1 MSLRV
6 GVLNAL
12 PSVQLC
18 ELLGRI
24 GYGFVVLD
32 LEHVLRAPDE
42 LEHAIRACELSGC
55 EAWVRVP
62 EVDGKLIGRVLD
74 AGARGIVV
82 PRAESAAQIAEAIA
96 AARFPPLGRRG
107 ITGGRVTGFGNV
119 DLPTYIAQA
128 NRDIRIVP
136 MIESAAGIAALPEIL
151 AVPGVTLVMEGALD
165 LALDLGLGP
174 QPTHPQVWALLL
186 QMDAQC
192 RSAEVPFCP
201 NPRTDA
207 QRAHWMQQPDLRWLL
222 AGEDRALI
230 QRALRAQLATFAA
243 PISSPACRSTP

>member
-1 MSLRV
+1 MALAV
-6 GVLNAL
+6 GILNAL
-12 PSVQLC
+12 PGVQLC

-62 EVDGKLIGRVLD
+62 EVDEKLIGRVLD
-74 AGARGIVV
+74 AGARGIVI
-82 PRAESAAQIAEAIA
+82 PRAESAAQVAQAVA

-107 ITGGRVTGFGNV
+107 ITGGRVTGFGTI
-119 DLPTYIAQA
+119 DLPTYITQA
-128 NRDIRIVP
+128 NTQIHIVP
-136 MIESAAGIAALPEIL
+136 MIESAAGIAALPQIA

-174 QPTHPQVWALLL
+174 QPTHAQVWELLL
-186 QMDAQC
+186 QLHAQC
-192 RSAEVPFCP
+192 RAAGVPFCP

-207 QRAHWMQQPDLRWLL
+207 QREHWLQQPELRWLL

-230 QRALRAQLATFAA
+230 QRALRGHLATFAA
-243 PISSPACRSTP
+243 PAP

>member
-1 MSLRV
+1 MAVAV
-6 GVLNAL
+6 GILNAL

-18 ELLGRI
+18 ELLGRL

-32 LEHVLRAPDE
+32 LEHVLHAPDT

-62 EVDGKLIGRVLD
+62 EVDEKLIGRVLD

-82 PRAESAAQIAEAIA
+82 PRTESAAQIGDAIA
-96 AARFPPLGRRG
+96 AARFPTLGRRG

-119 DLPTYIAQA
+119 DLPTYIAHA
-128 NRDIRIVP
+128 NANTRIVP
-136 MIESAAGIAALPEIL
+136 MIESAAGVAALPEIL
-151 AVPGVTLVMEGALD
+151 AIPGVALVMEGALD

-174 QPTHPQVWALLL
+174 QPTHPQVWELLL
-186 QMDAQC
+186 QLHAQC
-192 RSAEVPFCP
+192 LAANVPFCP

-207 QRAHWMQQPDLRWLL
+207 QRAHWLQQPELRWLL

-230 QRALRAQLATFAA
+230 QRALRGHLASLAV
-243 PISSPACRSTP
+243 PQSPPACRSTP